1 MPSLPMYSPP
11 KTSPVIDLHARKT
24 PPAGL
29 RPHLRASLDALM
41 AHLGVADREVT
52 VVLVGDRAIAQLKRE
67 TWPEEDIEVGAATDV
82 LSFPTWE
89 PGDPFM
95 PPHLG
100 DIFISLDTAQRQA
113 DARSHSLTHEV
124 ALLASHGFTHLLG
137 HDHPHAEGLGY
148 EEGAVG
154 PQWQVFHDH
163 WQAAQRGLWPELRAD

>member
-1 MPSLPMYSPP
+1 M
-11 KTSPVIDLHARKT
+11 IDLHARKS

-29 RPHLRASLDALM
+29 RPQLRASLDALM
-41 AHLGVADREVT
+41 RHLDMDEREVT
-52 VVLVGDRAIAQLKRE
+52 VVLVGDRAIARLKRE
-67 TWPEEDIEVGAATDV
+67 TWPEEDIDPLAATDV
-82 LSFPTWE
+82 LSFPSWE

-113 DARSHSLTHEV
+113 DARGHSLSREV

-154 PQWQVFHDH
+154 PEWQVFHDH
-163 WQAAQRGLWPELRAD
+163 WQVARQALEEQSGPKAD

>member
-1 MPSLPMYSPP
+1 M
-11 KTSPVIDLHARKT
+11 IDLHARKT

-29 RPHLRASLDALM
+29 RPQLRASLSALM
-41 AHLGVADREVT
+41 RQLEMQEREVT
-52 VVLVGDRAIAQLKRE
+52 VVLVGDRAIARLKRE
-67 TWPEEDIEVGAATDV
+67 TWPEEDLDPSAATDV
-82 LSFPTWE
+82 LSFPSWE

-100 DIFISLDTAQRQA
+100 DIFISLDTARRQA
-113 DARSHSLTHEV
+113 QARGHSLTREV

-154 PQWQVFHDH
+154 PAWQVFHDH
-163 WQAAQRGLWPELRAD
+163 WQVAQTGLQPGLKAE

>member
-1 MPSLPMYSPP
+1 M
-11 KTSPVIDLHARKT
+11 IDLHARKP

-29 RPHLRASLDALM
+29 RPQLRASLNALM
-41 AHLGVADREVT
+41 RQLEMEEREVT
-52 VVLVGDRAIAQLKRE
+52 VVLVGDRAIARLKRE
-67 TWPEEDIEVGAATDV
+67 TWPEEDIDPAAATDV

-113 DARSHSLTHEV
+113 QARGHSLAREV

-154 PQWQVFHDH
+154 AQWQVFHDH
-163 WQAAQRGLWPELRAD
+163 WQVAQRGLKAD